1 MLARASGF
9 LEGRRWWA
17 EKATCGPAWKFVV
30 AFSAL
35 LHRPCRNSPCTV
47 RVGAWASRPPVPA
60 LTSFPSRL
68 SLGADHRCGVGC
80 ARATLKMASR
90 SLLLLALAAFAASAS
105 AQSIQSGLL
114 YWCSFAENGPNM
126 AGVAANQPR
135 TYWQGVNAN
144 PPQFASV
151 CHFGNRQTDNV
162 VYTFSNGTAYPA
174 NIPTSNYAVAP
185 STCQVRAPHMP
196 SIHPSRRFWR
206 RQPSAPTSAARGC
219 RAAHARR
226 FSNLRGR
233 IE

>member
-1 MLARASGF
+1 
-9 LEGRRWWA
+9 
-17 EKATCGPAWKFVV
+17 
-30 AFSAL
+30 
-35 LHRPCRNSPCTV
+35 
-47 RVGAWASRPPVPA
+47 
-60 LTSFPSRL
+60 
-68 SLGADHRCGVGC
+68 
-80 ARATLKMASR
+80 MASR

-162 VYTFSNGTAYPA
+162 VYTFSNGTAYPP

-196 SIHPSRRFWR
+196 SIHPSFALILAATAFSTHQRSPGVQR
-206 RQPSAPTSAARGC
+206 SACQTTVKFARV
-219 RAAHARR
+219 
-226 FSNLRGR
+226 N
-233 IE
+233 